1 MSFVAVRQTALAVLR
16 QHAIACGR
24 FARVSGIVSAESMS
38 RKFWSPGSKPRSFTS
53 GQFTS
58 AVLGGVFALAFGAV
72 LTATIGLVA
81 PAPAAAQS
89 FTYNPRPPKAPPPRV
104 ANDNQMLV
112 QATEVDY
119 DYNNSRVSAVG
130 NVQLF
135 YNGTLV
141 EADRVIYDQKT
152 KRLHAE
158 GNIRMTDADGKITYA
173 NSLDLSDDYRD
184 GFVDSLRVETE
195 DQTRMAATRAD
206 RSKGNYTVFE
216 NGVYTA
222 CAPCKDDPKKPPL
235 WQVKGARIIHD
246 QTEKMLYFE
255 NAQLEFF
262 GVPLAYIP
270 YFSTPDPTVKRKS
283 GFLMPGITQ
292 TGGYGFGVDIPYYWA
307 IAPDYDATF
316 TPRITSKQG
325 VLLQTEF
332 RQRFSNGGY
341 QVRLYG
347 IDQLDRNAFAGQPGD
362 RQFRGG
368 IDTKGQ
374 FAINDKWVFGWDG
387 ILLSDYMFLSDYRL
401 AQYRDPFNSFMSL
414 PTEAISQLYLTG
426 VGSRSFFDVRAI
438 HYLSFSGNQQTVPV
452 VYPVLDY
459 SNVLNYPV
467 FGGEFSYKTNF
478 VNLSREQA
486 VFDPITSTANTA
498 GLCTTTSADPRAR
511 LPTQCL
517 LRATPGTY
525 TRLTAQAEWR
535 RSYTDPFGQIWTP
548 FAILRADAINA
559 NVTAQPGVGNFVQT
573 GDTQALRLMPT
584 VGLEYRYPFI
594 NVQPWGTTTIE
605 PIAQVII
612 RPNETY
618 AGRLPNEDA
627 QSMVFDASNLFS
639 VDKFSG
645 YDRVEGG
652 GRANVGV
659 QATTQFDRGGTI
671 NVLFGQSYHLF
682 GLNSFAVQDAN
693 NTAIGSGL
701 DKTVSDYVARV
712 DYSPNRTYTFSMRSR
727 FDQQTLNIQRFEAEA
742 KANFDRWSVAL
753 TYGNYAADPALGYLA
768 RREGILGSG
777 SVKVAPN
784 WIVSGAA
791 RWDLAANK
799 INQYVIGAGYV
810 DDCFVLAANYVTSY
824 NYTAGT
830 TPPVLSH
837 AYMLQIGL
845 RTLANSSSTGSAA
858 GGLQ

>member
-1 MSFVAVRQTALAVLR
+1 MSFVAVRQTALAALR
-16 QHAIACGR
+16 QHAVARRGCVRVRRAGSGVLGFVLACG
-24 FARVSGIVSAESMS
+24 
-38 RKFWSPGSKPRSFTS
+38 
-53 GQFTS
+53 
-58 AVLGGVFALAFGAV
+58 LGLMVAAATGV
-72 LTATIGLVA
+72 VA
-81 PAPAAAQS
+81 PSPAAAQG

-135 YNGTLV
+135 YNGTSV

-283 GFLMPGITQ
+283 GFLMPGVTQ

-332 RQRFSNGGY
+332 RQRLSNGGY

-368 IDTKGQ
+368 VDTKGQ
-374 FAINDKWVFGWDG
+374 FALNDKWVWGWDG

-478 VNLSREQA
+478 VNLSRQTA
-486 VFDPITSTANTA
+486 VFDPITTTANTA
-498 GLCTTTSADPRAR
+498 GLCTTVSADPRAR
-511 LPTQCL
+511 LPNQCL

-535 RSYTDPFGQIWTP
+535 RSFTDPYGQIWTP

-559 NVTAQPGVGNFVQT
+559 NVSNQPGVGNFLQT

-682 GLNSFAVQDAN
+682 GMNSFAVQDAN

-701 DKTVSDYVARV
+701 DKNVSDYVARV

-753 TYGNYAADPALGYLA
+753 TYGNYAADPALGYLD

-784 WIVSGAA
+784 WVVTGAA

-845 RTLANSSSTGSAA
+845 RTLANSSSTGTGA